1 MNYRIKFNIQEVSL
15 VILFALIVAYC
26 LSFVY
31 PYPYFL
37 AGGFS
42 GESAYDG
49 EPDYFANIVSSFING
64 HSMDFL
70 HPGIPI
76 VFLCKSILVLF
87 KDIYGVEEII
97 FSSRFILILI
107 NLFMVYIGSRIL
119 LKHELYFFFLIL
131 CLLFVFPAGFVLV
144 DHVSPNGILFGISIL
159 VIALGYKLD
168 EDSKIYLLL
177 FTIFLG
183 LAVAIKFPAIVLGIP
198 CFLALLLS
206 GSSHQKFS
214 KILIFSLFSTV
225 LSFSIFTW
233 PVLPFIPFFLTHHDY
248 SYDDFEFIFSNL
260 FISLSLIVLFI
271 ALLAFIVARIK
282 TIYKYSYKRIY
293 KTSCLLFA
301 IFLLIAIA
309 IKAWSSND
317 YLSFSYSLR
326 NYIPLFGMFILL
338 LNFFIPKMISNHR
351 FNLPIFFVI
360 FLVIFSTKLYFN
372 NISDKRALEIDESF
386 TSLYS
391 SYIDKYDNIVL
402 YPAGSFASKNIF
414 LAWSDYRYGDSRYL
428 FSDQEAKLPFVMTE
442 SQKKI
447 KVLNTRKF
455 DLDSPTA
462 KTSYKYFKKSVDN
475 RYLHKNQKGVALNQ
489 INLQIPKEFCKEVYD
504 GYMPGNSSLLIIPLS
519 LHSYISDNGYKDKD
533 LAVNYVNSLNNRL
546 SSECKLDTK
555 ISSIIYDSQKF
566 YLLSIE

>member
-15 VILFALIVAYC
+15 VILFALIVAYF

-248 SYDDFEFIFSNL
+248 S
-260 FISLSLIVLFI
+260 
-271 ALLAFIVARIK
+271 
-282 TIYKYSYKRIY
+282 
-293 KTSCLLFA
+293 
-301 IFLLIAIA
+301 
-309 IKAWSSND
+309 
-317 YLSFSYSLR
+317 
-326 NYIPLFGMFILL
+326 
-338 LNFFIPKMISNHR
+338 
-351 FNLPIFFVI
+351 
-360 FLVIFSTKLYFN
+360 
-372 NISDKRALEIDESF
+372 
-386 TSLYS
+386 
-391 SYIDKYDNIVL
+391 
-402 YPAGSFASKNIF
+402 
-414 LAWSDYRYGDSRYL
+414 
-428 FSDQEAKLPFVMTE
+428 
-442 SQKKI
+442 
-447 KVLNTRKF
+447 
-455 DLDSPTA
+455 
-462 KTSYKYFKKSVDN
+462 
-475 RYLHKNQKGVALNQ
+475 
-489 INLQIPKEFCKEVYD
+489 
-504 GYMPGNSSLLIIPLS
+504 
-519 LHSYISDNGYKDKD
+519 
-533 LAVNYVNSLNNRL
+533 
-546 SSECKLDTK
+546 
-555 ISSIIYDSQKF
+555 
-566 YLLSIE
+566 